1 MTADLRQLELF
12 AKHVLE
18 PFAGGAPQPSRV

>member
-12 AKHVLE
+12 ADHILE
-18 PFAGGAPQPSRV
+18 PFAGGTGAAARV